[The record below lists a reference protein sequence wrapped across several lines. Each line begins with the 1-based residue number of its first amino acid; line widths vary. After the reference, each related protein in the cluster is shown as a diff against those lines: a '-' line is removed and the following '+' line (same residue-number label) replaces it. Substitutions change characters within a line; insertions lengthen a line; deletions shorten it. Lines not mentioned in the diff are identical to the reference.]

1 MTKAKRN
8 LAAAPSPYERD
19 FVAWTEQQADLLRR
33 AAARE
38 PTSDL
43 DLRNLAEEIEAW
55 ANATAERGLRRS
67 PYHRASIGAPA
78 RTSPGVPC
86 RLGELG
92 RRAPL
97 ESAKDP
103 RGQPGLK
110 AELATILMESYDD
123 GRRRAAR
130 SLRD

>member
-43 DLRNLAEEIEAW
+43 DLRNLAEEIEA
-55 ANATAERGLRRS
+55 
-67 PYHRASIGAPA
+67 
-78 RTSPGVPC
+78 
-86 RLGELG
+86 
-92 RRAPL
+92 
-97 ESAKDP
+97 
-103 RGQPGLK
+103 
-110 AELATILMESYDD
+110 
-123 GRRRAAR
+123 
-130 SLRD
+130 

>member
-55 ANATAERGLRRS
+55 ADATAGRWLR
-67 PYHRASIGAPA
+67 
-78 RTSPGVPC
+78 
-86 RLGELG
+86 
-92 RRAPL
+92 
-97 ESAKDP
+97 
-103 RGQPGLK
+103 
-110 AELATILMESYDD
+110 
-123 GRRRAAR
+123 
-130 SLRD
+130 